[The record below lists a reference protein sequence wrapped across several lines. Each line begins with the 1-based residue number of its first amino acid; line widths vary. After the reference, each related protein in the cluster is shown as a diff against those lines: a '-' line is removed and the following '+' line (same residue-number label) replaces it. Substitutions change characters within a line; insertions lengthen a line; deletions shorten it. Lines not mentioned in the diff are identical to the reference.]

1 MSNFLYKYN
10 RTFVRVIL
18 LLRLYSDIPS
28 CRNFHECHILVCVI
42 CEVDRDVLI
51 SVAKTNEAAADDSV
65 KLTMSTNI
73 TKKSGWQTAN
83 APQA

>member
-1 MSNFLYKYN
+1 MFTNATFWFVS
-10 RTFVRVIL
+10 FVRLIVMF
-18 LLRLYSDIPS
+18 
-28 CRNFHECHILVCVI
+28 CR
-42 CEVDRDVLI
+42 LI

-73 TKKSGWQTAN
+73 TKKSRWQTAN